1 MQDSRHPVE
10 EIPGLVDQI
19 YTLVA
24 QVESIF
30 PNRRFTS
37 DGHLVG
43 SIDEVIAAHRY
54 GLELLPH
61 STQGHDARSASGA
74 IVEI

>member
-1 MQDSRHPVE
+1 MQDSRHPVLVNA
-10 EIPGLVDQI
+10 GLVDQI